1 MRGAIW
7 IGIIGHIEPLHV
19 HSALQQLLY
28 GVGEK
33 SVCVQGA
40 REFDIEQMVCETIM
54 FLTLKV
60 TRLPLQGTGITGY
73 KVYKRLMQC

>member
-1 MRGAIW
+1 MREAIS

-33 SVCVQGA
+33 SVFVHGT
-40 REFDIEQMVCETIM
+40 REFDIEQMVCETIRSM

-60 TRLPLQGTGITGY
+60 MRLPLPGTGITGY
-73 KVYKRLMQC
+73 KVFKR